1 MASYMQ
7 NRTPSSEGF
16 FKSPQ
21 NHINHSFCSYLHT
34 TKFKLHKEAHTKYV
48 SKIQRYE
55 SEIWVALVWKIH
67 YCVLWY
73 CNVCNIFCN

>member
-7 NRTPSSEGF
+7 NRTPSSERF

-34 TKFKLHKEAHTKYV
+34 TKFKVHKHAHRKYI
-48 SKIQRYE
+48 SK
-55 SEIWVALVWKIH
+55 V
-67 YCVLWY
+67 CVRNMGSS
-73 CNVCNIFCN
+73 NVENTLLCMMVL